1 MKGPNI
7 CRAEVRNAEA
17 ICHLMRIPHIA
28 AIGFI
33 GLLAVL
39 AVGCSRMTADKE
51 AEVRKSFGIPAD
63 MPMKD
68 LGVVEL
74 RAGIPKRVRL
84 GAGKD
89 CTLTATVLTNGLVRL
104 NLLYEWQGEV
114 IDGVKT
120 QSHAERSQ
128 VILPR
133 QLVPRPGGPDKG
145 WLCFPP
151 MGRRLVVAMKPI
163 IIP

>member
-1 MKGPNI
+1 MKGSNI
-7 CRAEVRNAEA
+7 RRAEVRDAET
-17 ICHLMRIPHIA
+17 IRHPMRIPHLA

-39 AVGCSRMTADKE
+39 AVGCSRMEEAD
-51 AEVRKSFGIPAD
+51 VRRAFGVPAD

-68 LGVVEL
+68 LGEVEL

-89 CTLTATVLTNGLVRL
+89 CTLTATILTNGRVRL
-104 NLLYEWQGEV
+104 DLQYEFKGEI

-120 QSHAERSQ
+120 QSQSERAQ
-128 VILPR
+128 VVFHPAS
-133 QLVPRPGGPDKG
+133 VPARWRLCDFPKG
-145 WLCFPP
+145 QHF
-151 MGRRLVVAMKPI
+151 VVAMRPI